1 MGILSG
7 IIKTKV
13 VDQQKGVVIKIV
25 LELIVN
31 IFQEIIYNL
40 NRKYSFKDDEVILL

>member
-31 IFQEIIYNL
+31 IFQEITYNL

>member
-31 IFQEIIYNL
+31 IF
-40 NRKYSFKDDEVILL
+40 